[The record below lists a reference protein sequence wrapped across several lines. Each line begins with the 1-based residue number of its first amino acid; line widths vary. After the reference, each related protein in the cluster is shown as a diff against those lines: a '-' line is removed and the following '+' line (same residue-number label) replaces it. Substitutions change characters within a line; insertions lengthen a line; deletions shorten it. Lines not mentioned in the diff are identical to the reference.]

1 MQTLR
6 PECGQQCGV
15 LSVLRK
21 EHRYTIA
28 AKVWF
33 NWQSEDGCWL
43 EGVGTTRDMSA
54 NGLFVL
60 TDTVPKAGASITVTV
75 VMPALKMIQP
85 ITFHGYGKI
94 VRTESEAGW
103 FFGFA
108 AAVTFDD
115 KNNYCSGDKV
125 RLDEELFVR
134 WALRQDGWQPGNPTR
149 SLTQ

>member
-1 MQTLR
+1 MTEYSQKY
-6 PECGQQCGV
+6 GV
-15 LSVLRK
+15 CPALRK

-33 NWQSEDGCWL
+33 NWQTEEGCWR

-60 TDTVPKAGASITVTV
+60 TDTVPEAGASIRVTV

-85 ITFHGYGKI
+85 ITFHGYGKV
-94 VRTESEAGW
+94 VRIESEAGW

-115 KNNYCSGDKV
+115 THNYCSGDEV
-125 RLDEELFVR
+125 RLDEELFMR
-134 WALRQDGWQPGNPTR
+134 WAARQDGWQLGNTTR
-149 SLTQ
+149 SVTQ